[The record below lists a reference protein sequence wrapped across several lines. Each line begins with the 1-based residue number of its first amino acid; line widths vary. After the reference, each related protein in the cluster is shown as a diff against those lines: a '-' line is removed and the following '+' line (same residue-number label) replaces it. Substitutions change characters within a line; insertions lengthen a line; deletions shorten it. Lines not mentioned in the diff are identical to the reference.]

1 MGNDIKMSIKRELK
15 AAKVFDSYFSM
26 KDVDAALKD
35 IRPYSPRTAK
45 ERAANKLVNKI
56 NGTLLKSDTPSNGV
70 SVVRFLYALV
80 ELRFKVVFKMME
92 SEREYYY
99 AQFDDFIKVM
109 LKLDQYPP
117 VLFTQTD
124 VKW

>member
-1 MGNDIKMSIKRELK
+1 MGNDIKMDIKRELK

-26 KDVDAALKD
+26 RDVDSALKD

-56 NGTLLKSDTPSNGV
+56 NTALLKLETPNKGV

-92 SEREYYY
+92 SEREHYY
-99 AQFDDFIKVM
+99 AQFDDFIKVV

-117 VLFTQTD
+117 VLFTQTE

>member
-1 MGNDIKMSIKRELK
+1 
-15 AAKVFDSYFSM
+15 
-26 KDVDAALKD
+26 
-35 IRPYSPRTAK
+35 
-45 ERAANKLVNKI
+45 
-56 NGTLLKSDTPSNGV
+56 
-70 SVVRFLYALV
+70 
-80 ELRFKVVFKMME
+80 MME

>member
-1 MGNDIKMSIKRELK
+1 MGSDIKASIKRELK
-15 AAKVFDSYFSM
+15 TAKVFDSYFSM
-26 KDVDAALKD
+26 GDVDSALKG

-45 ERAANKLVNKI
+45 ERAATKLVNKI
-56 NGTLLKSDTPSNGV
+56 NATLLKLETPNKGV
-70 SVVRFLYALV
+70 SVVRFLYTLV

-92 SEREYYY
+92 SEREHYYS
-99 AQFDDFIKVM
+99 QFDDFIKVV

-117 VLFTQTD
+117 VLFTQTN